1 VKASLDAWLA
11 AVVATPGMTSLGLDA
26 AGPMLV
32 DDALRAAPLLADVT
46 GEIVDVGSGNGSP
59 GIPLALALPGSS
71 FVLLEP
77 ELKRCSFLESQAPS
91 NARVLRGR
99 AEEQPSDW
107 AGAALAKALAPPPV
121 ALEWGLPLVAP
132 GGVLLLWVGATADI
146 DLLERIAGRLAGE
159 VTAVSA
165 GLVTVT
171 KLSETPPGF
180 PRRVGIARKRPLT
193 R

>member
-1 VKASLDAWLA
+1 MKTALDAWLA
-11 AVVATPGMTSLGLDA
+11 AVVATPGMTSLDLDT

-32 DDALRAAPLLADVT
+32 EDALRAAPLLEGIT
-46 GEIVDVGSGNGSP
+46 GEIVDIGSGNGSP
-59 GIPLALALPGSS
+59 GIPLALALPESS

-77 ELKRCSFLESQAPS
+77 ELKRCSFLESQAPP

-99 AEEQPSDW
+99 AEEQPCDW

-132 GGVLLLWVGATADI
+132 GGVLLLWVGASADL
-146 DLLERIAGRLAGE
+146 DLLGRVAGQLAGE
-159 VTAVSA
+159 VTGVSS
-165 GLVTVT
+165 GLVTVM
-171 KLSETPPGF
+171 KVSETPPGF
-180 PRRVGIARKRPLT
+180 PRRVGVARKRPLT